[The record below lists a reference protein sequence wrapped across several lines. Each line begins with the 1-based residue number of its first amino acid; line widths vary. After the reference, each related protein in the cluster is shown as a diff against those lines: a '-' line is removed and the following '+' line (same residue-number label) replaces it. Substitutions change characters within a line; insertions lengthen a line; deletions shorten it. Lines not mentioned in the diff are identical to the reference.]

1 MAPTASSEELWAAL
15 RTCFNVVGK
24 MSALEEQAEEC
35 ACQQFVLN
43 GGNQSAAYRVAF
55 PASKRWK
62 NKTIHEKASRLF
74 ADGKVSA
81 RVSELAEQVAKIAE
95 KKFQV
100 DAEYV
105 LRRLVEIDQMDVAD
119 ILEDDGSFKALSEW
133 PKAWR
138 NFISSI
144 DMADLSE
151 GRGGKRKQIGVL
163 KKIKWPDKIRNLEM
177 LGKHVNVNAFKEHH
191 EHTSLKGSP
200 IQTITMQMTP
210 QEAAEIY
217 AETLRDE

>member
-1 MAPTASSEELWAAL
+1 
-15 RTCFNVVGK
+15 
-24 MSALEEQAEEC
+24 MSALEKQANEC

-62 NKTIHEKASRLF
+62 DKTVHEKASRLF

-81 RVSELAEQVAKIAE
+81 RVSELVVQVAKIAE
-95 KKFQV
+95 ERFQV

-105 LRRLVEIDQMDVAD
+105 LRRLVEIDRMDVAD
-119 ILEDDGSFKALSEW
+119 ILKDDGTFKPLSEW
-133 PKAWR
+133 SMVWR
-138 NFISSI
+138 NFISGI
-144 DMADLSE
+144 DITELFE
-151 GRGGKRKQIGVL
+151 GRGDKREQIGVL
-163 KKIKWPDKIRNLEM
+163 KKIKWPDKVRNLEM

-191 EHTSLKGSP
+191 EYTGPKGGP
-200 IQTITMQMTP
+200 IQTITKQMTP

-217 AETLRDE
+217 ADTLHDE

>member
-1 MAPTASSEELWAAL
+1 
-15 RTCFNVVGK
+15 
-24 MSALEEQAEEC
+24 MSALEKQADEC

-62 NKTIHEKASRLF
+62 DKTVHEKASRLF

-81 RVSELAEQVAKIAE
+81 RVSELVVQVAKIAE
-95 KKFQV
+95 EKFQV

-105 LRRLVEIDQMDVAD
+105 LRRLVEIDRMDVVD
-119 ILEDDGSFKALSEW
+119 VIKDDGSFKPLSEW
-133 PKAWR
+133 PMVWR
-138 NFISSI
+138 NFISGI
-144 DMADLSE
+144 DMTELFE
-151 GRGGKRKQIGVL
+151 GRGDKREQIGVL
-163 KKIKWPDKIRNLEM
+163 RKIKWPDKVRNLEM
-177 LGKHVNVNAFKEHH
+177 LGKHVNVNAFKDHR
-191 EHTSLKGSP
+191 EHTGLNGSP

-217 AETLRDE
+217 ADTLHDE